1 MFSRTS
7 AQRCR
12 LGAAAVDDV
21 RAVDDRLAQAEL
33 VLTPAQLPTVEPVDL
48 SLLIRLNG
56 SDNQEAA
63 QTNDSR

>member
-12 LGAAAVDDV
+12 LGAAVDDV